1 LFETIKAGQYEFPS
15 PYWDDVSDMAKDLI
29 SNCLKV
35 NPKERFNADQI
46 LNHQWFSGLAPTTS
60 MPQITEQLKQY
71 NAKRRFR
78 KYANVAVATTKFM
91 SVAREARTKQEDVL

>member
-1 LFETIKAGQYEFPS
+1 
-15 PYWDDVSDMAKDLI
+15 MAKDLI

-46 LNHQWFSGLAPTTS
+46 LGHAWFSGLAPTTS

-78 KYANVAVATTKFM
+78 KYANVAVATNKFM
-91 SVAREARTKQEDVL
+91 AVAREARTKQDEDA